1 MRYEGQIYRPPGEW
15 RSYLLQCTVG
25 CSNNKCTFCGM
36 YKTKKFHIRPMK
48 EILEDIAMA
57 RAYYGAENIDKV
69 FLCDGDAIV
78 MRQEQLLQILEAL
91 YAAFPHLRQVTTY
104 AGTRSTMTK
113 TQEQLDELRR
123 AGLTR
128 AYLGVE
134 TGWDELLLKVKK
146 GVTSAQML
154 EAAAM
159 IKKAGIDLWVTVIL
173 GLAGPGE
180 EAHPGDG
187 PRPQPDEGEPRLLS
201 LLHAGAE
208 LPHVSGREGGPVPAH
223 HRPGI
228 PGGEPCA
235 GGGPKLRSVPLHEQP
250 RLELR
255 PAQGHPAGR
264 PREVPRRHRQRPGR
278 QEPHPQRVLAG
289 AVKNI
294 CA

>member
-1 MRYEGQIYRPPGEW
+1 
-15 RSYLLQCTVG
+15 
-25 CSNNKCTFCGM
+25 
-36 YKTKKFHIRPMK
+36 
-48 EILEDIAMA
+48 MA
-57 RAYYGAENIDKV
+57 RAYDGAENIDTV

-180 EAHPGDG
+180 PSKKHIQETVRVLNQMKAN
-187 PRPQPDEGEPRLLS
+187 
-201 LLHAGAE
+201 
-208 LPHVSGREGGPVPAH
+208 HVSCLSYMPEPNSPMYQDVKAGRFQLITAREYLEENRALVEGLNYGPFHFTSNHA
-223 HRPGI
+223 
-228 PGGEPCA
+228 
-235 GGGPKLRSVPLHEQP
+235 SNYVPLKGTLP
-250 RLELR
+250 DD
-255 PAQGHPAGR
+255 
-264 PREVPRRHRQRPGR
+264 REKFLAAIDSA
-278 QEPHPQRVLAG
+278 LAG
-289 AVKNI
+289 KSRI
-294 CA
+294 RSEFSRGL

>member
-57 RAYYGAENIDKV
+57 RAYYGAENVDKV

-159 IKKAGIDLWVTVIL
+159 LKKAGIDLWVTVIL

-180 EAHPGDG
+180 PSKKHI
-187 PRPQPDEGEPRLLS
+187 
-201 LLHAGAE
+201 AE
-208 LPHVSGREGGPVPAH
+208 TVRVLNQMQADHVSCLSYMPEPNSPMYQDVKEGRFQMISAREYLEETRALVVGLDYGPFHFTSNHA
-223 HRPGI
+223 
-228 PGGEPCA
+228 
-235 GGGPKLRSVPLHEQP
+235 SNYVPLKGTLP
-250 RLELR
+250 DD
-255 PAQGHPAGR
+255 
-264 PREVPRRHRQRPGR
+264 REKFLAAIDSA
-278 QEPHPQRVLAG
+278 LAG
-289 AVKNI
+289 KSRI
-294 CA
+294 RSEFSRGL

>member
-57 RAYYGAENIDKV
+57 RAYYGAENVDKV

-159 IKKAGIDLWVTVIL
+159 LKKAGIDLWVTVIL

-180 EAHPGDG
+180 PSKKHI
-187 PRPQPDEGEPRLLS
+187 
-201 LLHAGAE
+201 AE
-208 LPHVSGREGGPVPAH
+208 TVRVLNQMQANHVSCLSYMPEPNSPMYQDVKEGRFKMISAREYLEETRTLVVGLDYGPFHFTSNHA
-223 HRPGI
+223 
-228 PGGEPCA
+228 
-235 GGGPKLRSVPLHEQP
+235 SNYVPLKGTLP
-250 RLELR
+250 DD
-255 PAQGHPAGR
+255 
-264 PREVPRRHRQRPGR
+264 REKFLAAIDSA
-278 QEPHPQRVLAG
+278 LAG
-289 AVKNI
+289 KSRI
-294 CA
+294 RSEFSRGL

>member
-57 RAYYGAENIDKV
+57 RAYYGAENVDKV

-159 IKKAGIDLWVTVIL
+159 LKKAGIDLWVTVIL

-180 EAHPGDG
+180 PSKKHI
-187 PRPQPDEGEPRLLS
+187 
-201 LLHAGAE
+201 AE
-208 LPHVSGREGGPVPAH
+208 TVRVLNQMQANHVSCLSYMPEPNSPMYQDVKAGRFKMISAREYLEETRALVVGLNYGPFHFTSNHA
-223 HRPGI
+223 
-228 PGGEPCA
+228 
-235 GGGPKLRSVPLHEQP
+235 SNYVPLKGTLP
-250 RLELR
+250 DD
-255 PAQGHPAGR
+255 
-264 PREVPRRHRQRPGR
+264 REKFLAAIDSA
-278 QEPHPQRVLAG
+278 LAG
-289 AVKNI
+289 KSRI
-294 CA
+294 RSEFSRGL

>member
-15 RSYLLQCTVG
+15 RSFLLQCTVG

-57 RAYYGAENIDKV
+57 RAYYGAENVDKV

-104 AGTRSTMTK
+104 AGTRSTMNK

-154 EAAAM
+154 QAAAM
-159 IKKAGIDLWVTVIL
+159 LKKAGIDLWVTVIL

-180 EAHPGDG
+180 PSKKHI
-187 PRPQPDEGEPRLLS
+187 
-201 LLHAGAE
+201 AE
-208 LPHVSGREGGPVPAH
+208 TIRVLNQMKADHVSCLSYMPEPNSPMYQDVKEGRFKMLSPRECLEETRALVVGLNYGPFHFTSNHA
-223 HRPGI
+223 
-228 PGGEPCA
+228 
-235 GGGPKLRSVPLHEQP
+235 SNYVPLKGTLP
-250 RLELR
+250 DD
-255 PAQGHPAGR
+255 
-264 PREVPRRHRQRPGR
+264 REKFLAAIDSA
-278 QEPHPQRVLAG
+278 LAG
-289 AVKNI
+289 KSRI
-294 CA
+294 RSEFSRGL

>member
-180 EAHPGDG
+180 PSKKHI
-187 PRPQPDEGEPRLLS
+187 
-201 LLHAGAE
+201 AE
-208 LPHVSGREGGPVPAH
+208 TIRVLNQMQANHVSCLSYMPEPNSPMYQDVKEGRFKMISAREYLEENRALVVGLDYGPFHFTSNHA
-223 HRPGI
+223 
-228 PGGEPCA
+228 
-235 GGGPKLRSVPLHEQP
+235 SNYVPLKGTLP
-250 RLELR
+250 DD
-255 PAQGHPAGR
+255 
-264 PREVPRRHRQRPGR
+264 REKFLAAIDSA
-278 QEPHPQRVLAG
+278 LAG
-289 AVKNI
+289 KSRI
-294 CA
+294 RSEFSRGL